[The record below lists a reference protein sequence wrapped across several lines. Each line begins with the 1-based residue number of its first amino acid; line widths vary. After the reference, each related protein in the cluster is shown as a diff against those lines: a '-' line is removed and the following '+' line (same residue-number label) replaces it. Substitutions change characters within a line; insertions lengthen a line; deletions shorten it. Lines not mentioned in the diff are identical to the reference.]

1 MKELI
6 KITTDA
12 QGVQLVS
19 ARDLYDALVPATPF
33 KKWIDRMLEYGFTEN
48 QDFTVVDIFVRNSNG
63 GRQTIIDYALTLD
76 TAKEIAMIQRSDK
89 GRLVRQYFI
98 EAEKKLREVAL
109 QPMSVEDM
117 IIANATRMKEINS
130 KVDNLSEK
138 VQQLEAKTTT
148 RPSYF
153 TIVGYAVLHGV
164 QVSLTTAAQLGK
176 RAATICKQ
184 KGYQMDTIPDPRF
197 GKVRMYPESVLKQVF
212 ARPV

>member
-6 KITTDA
+6 KITTDS

-19 ARDLYDALVPATPF
+19 ARDLYDELVPATPF

-76 TAKEIAMIQRSDK
+76 TAKEIAMIQRTEQGK
-89 GRLVRQYFI
+89 RVRQYFI
-98 EAEKKLREVAL
+98 EAEKQLRQVAL

-138 VQQLEAKTTT
+138 VHQLEAKTTT
-148 RPSYF
+148 RPNYF
-153 TIVGYAVLHGV
+153 TIVGWSVLHGI
-164 QVSLTTAAQLGK
+164 QVSLTTAAKLGK
-176 RAATICKQ
+176 QAATICKQ
-184 KGYQMDTIPDPRF
+184 KGFEMDTIPDPRF

-212 ARPV
+212 AQPV

>member
-6 KITTDA
+6 KITTDSR
-12 QGVQLVS
+12 GVQLVS
-19 ARDLYDALVPATPF
+19 ALELYSFFGIKSNFGTWC
-33 KKWIDRMLEYGFTEN
+33 KRMFDYGFEEDK
-48 QDFTVVDIFVRNSNG
+48 DFTPVWGKSTG
-63 GRQTIIDYALTLD
+63 GRPSIDYALTLD

-98 EAEKKLREVAL
+98 EAEKQLREVAL

-138 VQQLEAKTTT
+138 VLQLEAKTTT

-184 KGYQMDTIPDPRF
+184 RGYQMDTIPDPRF

-212 ARPV
+212 AQAV